1 MEQNG
6 STNVTVDNMKIL
18 NTEKHLRLT
27 HGLAQNV
34 FALNV
39 NPGTKMQWIHLLK
52 PLVCWI
58 TIRVK
63 SASNSASITVKEII
77 LLEMEKVPVD

>member
-58 TIRVK
+58 IRVK
-63 SASNSASITVKEII
+63 SESMPVTII
-77 LLEMEKVPVD
+77 LPEMEKVPVD